1 MAKLGNHHPLD
12 EVIWRSLT
20 SVQGPLAQGNGLA
33 RRYPAQVA
41 PFAAGIDFT
50 PRSFQS
56 LLGLME
62 RGDDR
67 IALFTPEEIVPPAP
81 FSVLRRERVDQ
92 MVLVDAQACTS
103 PIAIGIELLG
113 KPDIPAM
120 MALAE
125 ATKPGPFGPRT
136 IELGRYVGVRRDGR
150 LVAMAGER
158 MRLTGFTEI
167 SAVCVDPAYRG
178 QGLAASMI
186 FALVAP
192 ILDRSETPFL
202 HAFSSNRPAIALYQR
217 LGFGLRRQVHLAVLG
232 VDRVIS

>member
-1 MAKLGNHHPLD
+1 MVELGNHHPLD
-12 EVIWRSLT
+12 EVVWRSLT
-20 SVQGPLAQGNGLA
+20 SVQAPLAQGNGRA
-33 RRYPAQVA
+33 RRYPAQMA
-41 PFAAGIDFT
+41 PFAATIDVT

-56 LLGLME
+56 LLGLMD

-92 MVLVDAQACTS
+92 MVLVDAPACTS
-103 PIAIGIELLG
+103 PIASGMELLG

-136 IELGRYVGVRRDGR
+136 IELGRYIGVRRDDR

-167 SAVCVDPAYRG
+167 SAVCVDPAYRV
-178 QGLAASMI
+178 QGLASSMI
-186 FALVAP
+186 FALVSA

-202 HAFSSNRPAIALYQR
+202 HAFSSNRPAISLYQR
-217 LGFGLRRQVHLAVLG
+217 LGFVLRRQMHLAVLG
-232 VDRVIS
+232 VDRRG

>member
-1 MAKLGNHHPLD
+1 MAELENHHPLD

-41 PFAAGIDFT
+41 PFAAAIDFT

-56 LLGLME
+56 LLALME

-92 MVLVDAQACTS
+92 KVLVDAQACTS
-103 PIAIGIELLG
+103 PIASGIELRG

-120 MALAE
+120 
-125 ATKPGPFGPRT
+125 
-136 IELGRYVGVRRDGR
+136 
-150 LVAMAGER
+150 
-158 MRLTGFTEI
+158 
-167 SAVCVDPAYRG
+167 
-178 QGLAASMI
+178 
-186 FALVAP
+186 
-192 ILDRSETPFL
+192 
-202 HAFSSNRPAIALYQR
+202 
-217 LGFGLRRQVHLAVLG
+217 
-232 VDRVIS
+232 

>member
-1 MAKLGNHHPLD
+1 
-12 EVIWRSLT
+12 
-20 SVQGPLAQGNGLA
+20 
-33 RRYPAQVA
+33 
-41 PFAAGIDFT
+41 
-50 PRSFQS
+50 
-56 LLGLME
+56 
-62 RGDDR
+62 
-67 IALFTPEEIVPPAP
+67 LFTPEEIVPPAP

-103 PIAIGIELLG
+103 PIATGIELLG